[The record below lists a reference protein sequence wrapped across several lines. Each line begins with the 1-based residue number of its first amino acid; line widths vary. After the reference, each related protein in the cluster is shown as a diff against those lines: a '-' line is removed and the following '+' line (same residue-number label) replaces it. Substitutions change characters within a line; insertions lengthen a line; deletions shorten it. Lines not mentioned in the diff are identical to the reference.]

1 MNQEK
6 FINTYIELLN
16 GTLTESINKNL
27 VLHAQKKVAELDLFE
42 LKNNFEEIEKRY
54 SNQLREKQGEVD
66 SLRYELGEMRKQR
79 DVFTSEASELKKN
92 VNHIET
98 FKNELIKE
106 RTEKE
111 KLLEENHKK
120 QLLIEKLTTENAKL
134 LKPEVETKKIGVKKT
149 PQTKAEETT
158 KDAGK
163 F

>member
-54 SNQLREKQGEVD
+54 NNQLREKQSEVD
-66 SLRYELGEMRKQR
+66 SLRFELGEMRKQR
-79 DVFTSEASELKKN
+79 DVSSSEATELKKN

-106 RTEKE
+106 RNEKE
-111 KLLEENHKK
+111 KLLEV
-120 QLLIEKLTTENAKL
+120 IEKLTTENAKL
-134 LKPEVETKKIGVKKT
+134 LKPEVEFKKIGNKKT